1 MNVFVFV
8 MKNRLEYR
16 ELCKIYRVI
25 ELKVF
30 MIRAYNFDMIRTI
43 EDKNCWVNEGIIRKM
58 IIFE

>member
-43 EDKNCWVNEGIIRKM
+43 EDKNC
-58 IIFE
+58 